1 MGLALNLDLASLL
14 VCMLMPWGTTNC
26 TRSAHRGENESINTG
41 RRQATSKWK
50 KEDMRVAHLERRKET
65 YHAEGEHFLH
75 GVVLPLDVLLL
86 VRRFALERQR
96 DRWFERASDLLFLVR
111 IDSLFFELGSFTVSV
126 VGSAAE
132 IALVGRNT
140 INFAVAGCEGLMR
153 SLVCLWQLPVD
164 WVGQLVARAV
174 DEGLGHVVFC
184 LAFRSAAPHVAFSVR
199 SHGSNHPSAFGIDQ
213 GRAIRSDIRR
223 GWLVGHLEQAL
234 LLIQVPNLLLLVS
247 LRVRVVR
254 SIVRPHLSV
263 VLVLEHFVFDSDT
276 VLAGDA
282 CHVFVT
288 FEVRLKIG
296 L

>member
-1 MGLALNLDLASLL
+1 
-14 VCMLMPWGTTNC
+14 
-26 TRSAHRGENESINTG
+26 
-41 RRQATSKWK
+41 
-50 KEDMRVAHLERRKET
+50 
-65 YHAEGEHFLH
+65 
-75 GVVLPLDVLLL
+75 
-86 VRRFALERQR
+86 
-96 DRWFERASDLLFLVR
+96 
-111 IDSLFFELGSFTVSV
+111 
-126 VGSAAE
+126 
-132 IALVGRNT
+132 
-140 INFAVAGCEGLMR
+140 MR
-153 SLVCLWQLPVD
+153 SLVRLWQLPVD

-174 DEGLGHVVFC
+174 DEGLGYVVFC
-184 LAFRSAAPHVAFSVR
+184 LALRSAAPHVAFSVR

-263 VLVLEHFVFDSDT
+263 VLVLEHFVFDSDA